1 MKRIVTL
8 IILLTA
14 STGLLQ
20 AQFSRYIVQLT
31 DKKGTPYTV
40 SASSAYLS
48 AKSIA
53 RRTNQHISIDST
65 DLPINP
71 AYLDSIRNVPNV
83 TVINSSK
90 WLNQV
95 LIKTTDANALTKIN
109 SFPFVKKSSGIA
121 ARLSARSNDLSS
133 EGADETRE
141 LPVSVNHVVGQTG
154 ATALDYGSMYNQI
167 HIHDG
172 DYLHKLGFTG
182 RGMTIAILDA
192 GFLNYLTNPAF
203 DSVRLQGRV
212 LGTWDYVN
220 NEASVN
226 EDYVHGANVFS
237 LLASNRP
244 GILVGSA
251 PHASYWLLRT
261 EDASTEYPVEEQHWI
276 VAAEF
281 ADSAGVDMISTSLGY
296 TDFDNS
302 VFNLSYAQRN
312 GNTAMI
318 SIAADLAA
326 KKGILVVV
334 AAGNSGN
341 SSTDGKYVGVP
352 ADADSVFT
360 IGSIDVNGNIASSS
374 SWGPN
379 GAGLLKPNVVSVG
392 QNAVIASYSTGN
404 PVTGSGTSYACP
416 LMAGMV
422 ACLWQVFP
430 EFNNMQIMD
439 AIQRSAN
446 KYSSPDFR
454 FGYGIPNFKRAV
466 AVLTKQYATAS
477 TTFNNCIISI
487 NWKSKDDT
495 STVYTLQ
502 RKLAG
507 ETGFTTIGQVASAS
521 ISFKANNYVYNDSIR
536 AAASGVAQ
544 YRILQTIRSADTTI
558 EIANLQQ
565 TINTVCFP
573 DNTLMALPSPFDQ
586 QLLVVVNIPAAMTG
600 MGIKITDM
608 MGRIVYAKKTDK
620 PAGYFSLS
628 VNTAGWN
635 TGIYEVT
642 LYNNNKR
649 MYERKVLKK

>member
-1 MKRIVTL
+1 MKRIATL
-8 IILLTA
+8 IILLIG
-14 STGLLQ
+14 SSHFIQ
-20 AQFSRYIVQLT
+20 AQFSRYIVQFT
-31 DKKGTPYTV
+31 DKKGTPYSL

-53 RRTNQHISIDST
+53 RRTNQHIAPDST
-65 DLPINP
+65 DLPVNP

-83 TVINSSK
+83 TIISNSK

-95 LIKTTDANALTKIN
+95 LIRTTDANALAKIN
-109 SFPFVKKSSGIA
+109 SFPFVKKSTGIA
-121 ARLSARSNDLSS
+121 PRSGNRNNNLSNELA
-133 EGADETRE
+133 ETKE
-141 LPVSVNHVVGQTG
+141 LPVSVNQAAAQTG
-154 ATALDYGSMYNQI
+154 TTAFEYGNMYNQI

-182 RGMTIAILDA
+182 RGMTIAVLDA
-192 GFLNYLTNPAF
+192 GFLNYLTNPVF

-226 EDYVHGANVFS
+226 EDNVHGASVFS

-244 GILVGSA
+244 GVLVGSA
-251 PHASYWLLRT
+251 PHASYWLLKT
-261 EDASTEYPVEEQHWI
+261 EDTNGEYPVEEQHWA

-296 TDFDNS
+296 ADFDNS
-302 VFNLSYAQRN
+302 IFNYSYTQRN
-312 GNTAMI
+312 GNVSMI
-318 SIAADLAA
+318 TTAADLAA

-334 AAGNSGN
+334 AAGNSGF
-341 SSTDGKYVGVP
+341 SSTEQKYVGCP

-360 IGSIDVNGNIASSS
+360 IGSIDINGNIAGMS

-392 QNAVIASYSTGN
+392 QNAVVSNSAGN

-422 ACLWQVFP
+422 ACYWQMFP
-430 EFNNMQIMD
+430 EFTNMQIMD
-439 AIQRSAN
+439 AIQKSAHKN
-446 KYSSPDFR
+446 SNPDFR

-466 AVLTKQYATAS
+466 AYLTKQNATAS
-477 TTFNNCIISI
+477 TSFNNCVITI

-502 RKLAG
+502 RRLPG
-507 ETGFTTIGQVASAS
+507 ETGFAVIGEVPSTS
-521 ISFKANNYVYNDSIR
+521 VSYKTNSYVYNDTMR
-536 AAASGVAQ
+536 AAGSGAAQ
-544 YRILQTIRSADTTI
+544 YRILQTIRSADTTF

-565 TINTVCFP
+565 SINTVCFP
-573 DNTLMALPSPFDQ
+573 DNTLMVLPSPFDQ
-586 QLLVVVNIPAAMTG
+586 QLLVVVNAPEAIAN

-608 MGRIVYAKKTDK
+608 MGRIVYANKADK
-620 PAGYFSLS
+620 PAGYYSTP
-628 VNTAGWN
+628 VNTAGWKA
-635 TGIYEVT
+635 GIYEVT
-642 LYNNNKR
+642 LYNNSKR
-649 MYERKVLKK
+649 MYDRKVLKR